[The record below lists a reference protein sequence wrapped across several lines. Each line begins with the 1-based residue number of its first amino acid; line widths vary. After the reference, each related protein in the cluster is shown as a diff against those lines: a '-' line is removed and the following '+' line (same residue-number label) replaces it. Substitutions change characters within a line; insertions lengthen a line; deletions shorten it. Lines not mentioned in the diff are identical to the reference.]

1 MGVYLITLSRFPR
14 DFESHHLVRFLGSC
28 PLSTLNSYLANDAT
42 DSNPTTP
49 KKPKDLSRIFES
61 VSPQRAHSIGDSIQA
76 SPGKSG
82 ITKKM
87 LSRSKTES
95 SIESSS
101 PKASLEL
108 PPKAQSFVIPR
119 ESHPS
124 DSRNASPSN
133 SPKKQLSRNT
143 SLGAIPPS
151 AHAQKEGSTNT
162 RTYAGK
168 SRSFLVALPANTLL
182 SRKGEP
188 GVKQED
194 RLDEDD
200 EDYLRDSYAELRKR
214 YGVDNSEG
222 LDAESGDTGSVGEG
236 LALYNPLSSITDL
249 RSKGESRR
257 FRDEVGYLFEGLEPS
272 GGLGVRRGS
281 ALDIISNLSDYEFW
295 KKARAA
301 GLITEIWDRLR
312 EAGAGNGDKVRIRL

>member
-1 MGVYLITLSRFPR
+1 M
-14 DFESHHLVRFLGSC
+14 
-28 PLSTLNSYLANDAT
+28 
-42 DSNPTTP
+42 
-49 KKPKDLSRIFES
+49 
-61 VSPQRAHSIGDSIQA
+61 
-76 SPGKSG
+76 
-82 ITKKM
+82 
-87 LSRSKTES
+87 
-95 SIESSS
+95 
-101 PKASLEL
+101 
-108 PPKAQSFVIPR
+108 
-119 ESHPS
+119 
-124 DSRNASPSN
+124 
-133 SPKKQLSRNT
+133 
-143 SLGAIPPS
+143 
-151 AHAQKEGSTNT
+151 
-162 RTYAGK
+162 
-168 SRSFLVALPANTLL
+168 
-182 SRKGEP
+182 
-188 GVKQED
+188 KQED
-194 RLDEDD
+194 RLDEED